1 MMMADPDDR
10 GYWNAT
16 AGETQSFPTLV
27 GDIEADV
34 AIIGGGIVGVTTARL
49 LKDKGQRVALV
60 EARRVGREVTGKST
74 AKMSSQHG
82 IAYQTLVRKF
92 GEDRARLYAE
102 AQEAGIREILR
113 LPPPIC
119 IHHRI

>member
-1 MMMADPDDR
+1 MAGPDEHS
-10 GYWNAT
+10 YWNAT
-16 AGETQSFPTLV
+16 AGETMAFPRLE

-49 LKDKGQRVALV
+49 LKDRGQKVVLV

-82 IAYQTLVRKF
+82 IVYQRLERKF
-92 GEDRARLYAE
+92 GEPYRAYKRRVRRWL
-102 AQEAGIREILR
+102 
-113 LPPPIC
+113 
-119 IHHRI
+119 